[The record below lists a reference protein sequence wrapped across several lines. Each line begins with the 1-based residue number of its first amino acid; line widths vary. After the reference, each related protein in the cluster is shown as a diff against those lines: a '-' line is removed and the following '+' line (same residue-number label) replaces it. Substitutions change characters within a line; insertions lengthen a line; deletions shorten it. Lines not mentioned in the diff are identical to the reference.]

1 MGIDAETDA
10 QIVATSLQAP
20 AVFAQLFDRHAV
32 VVHRYAR
39 RRAGEVVADD
49 VMAETFLVAFD
60 RRHTYDLEY
69 PDARPW
75 LLGVATRLLARYE
88 RAEIRRWSAYG
99 RVAAR
104 APDLD
109 EVGVDVDAI
118 VGKLDAQSRSV
129 ELARQLACLHQRDR
143 DVLLLFGLA
152 DLTYEQIASALD
164 IPVGTVRSRLNR
176 ARRLM
181 QTGLNQPQPVCAANP
196 HVAVLQ
202 EVSRERR

>member
-60 RRHTYDLEY
+60 RRHTYDLQH

-99 RVAAR
+99 RVTAR

-109 EVGVDVDAI
+109 DVGVDVDAI

-129 ELARQLACLHQRDR
+129 ELARQLGCLHQRDR

-176 ARRLM
+176 ARKLM
-181 QTGLNQPQPVCAANP
+181 QTGLNQPQPPFAANP
-196 HVAVLQ
+196 QVAVP
-202 EVSRERR
+202 SGGFP